1 MLFCG
6 LHVFGYT
13 RHHASAAPRDML
25 EDGYLPGGANNGGRV
40 VLLDELLIDLLL
52 LASEATGRARPRE
65 TEASLFFLFLPRIDV
80 ALVNGCSTAQDPCF
94 FARNEPQQ
102 RSVYSALATLY
113 LIPLFVDKFG
123 HSLNRRVNKK
133 GTILVGSS
141 ILSPLFSILLV
152 IPT

>member
-1 MLFCG
+1 
-6 LHVFGYT
+6 
-13 RHHASAAPRDML
+13 ML

-65 TEASLFFLFLPRIDV
+65 TASLFFLFLPRIDV

-94 FARNEPQQ
+94 FARNGPQQ
-102 RSVYSALATLY
+102 RSVYSALATLC